1 MRAARPAQQAEAP
14 HERGERDDDDL
25 AFGELFDALRSR
37 LVPSVGT
44 TDAHAEKATIDR
56 PRLDAAR
63 ARLDQSW
70 TARLE
75 GDTRERHERRLASI
89 RASLARVARR
99 RDAFGD
105 RVRASLARVSLE
117 EDALA
122 SDSAA
127 RAEATAVRA
136 ESVAGAWRAET
147 LGSAAT
153 EEVAPA
159 VEEAAEARDA
169 LLAAQDDRG
178 PSAFGRRPPRRD
190 ANREPRRDALRG
202 ASTTSMRAS
211 DVIAAIAEACSAAA
225 EEHAGDGGRADRFP
239 RAETDFFGGSAAFPP
254 PQIERRLL
262 GGLAPRDWSA
272 RDEELDAAAEALGD
286 AEDELEALRASRV
299 RNASRN
305 ALRERDE

>member
-1 MRAARPAQQAEAP
+1 MRAARPVQQAEAP

-44 TDAHAEKATIDR
+44 TDAHAEKATIDG

-63 ARLDQSW
+63 ARVDQSW

-75 GDTRERHERRLASI
+75 GDARERHERRLASI

-178 PSAFGRRPPRRD
+178 PLAFGRRPPRRD
-190 ANREPRRDALRG
+190 ANRLDALQTT
-202 ASTTSMRAS
+202 STASMRAS

-225 EEHAGDGGRADRFP
+225 EEHAGDGGRVDRFP
-239 RAETDFFGGSAAFPP
+239 RAETEAIGGSAAFPP
-254 PQIERRLL
+254 PEIERRLL

-286 AEDELEALRASRV
+286 AEDELEALRASRA
-299 RNASRN
+299 RARN

>member
-1 MRAARPAQQAEAP
+1 MRAARPVQQAEAP

-44 TDAHAEKATIDR
+44 TDAHAEKATIDG

-63 ARLDQSW
+63 ARVDQSW

-75 GDTRERHERRLASI
+75 GDARERHERRLASI

-153 EEVAPA
+153 EEGAPA
-159 VEEAAEARDA
+159 S
-169 LLAAQDDRG
+169 
-178 PSAFGRRPPRRD
+178 PRREPPRRASNHLDRLD
-190 ANREPRRDALRG
+190 ARFGCDRGDRRGVFRGGRG
-202 ASTTSMRAS
+202 ARRRRRPRGSVPARGNGGFRRFSGFPA
-211 DVIAAIAEACSAAA
+211 
-225 EEHAGDGGRADRFP
+225 AGDRAAPSRRP
-239 RAETDFFGGSAAFPP
+239 RAAGLVREGRGAGRRGGGARGRGRRARGTQSVARARAKRAAREGRVS
-254 PQIERRLL
+254 IERR
-262 GGLAPRDWSA
+262 
-272 RDEELDAAAEALGD
+272 
-286 AEDELEALRASRV
+286 SR
-299 RNASRN
+299 RRRRRTTNRFSF
-305 ALRERDE
+305 

>member
-44 TDAHAEKATIDR
+44 TDAHAEKATIDG

-169 LLAAQDDRG
+169 LLAAQDDRD

-190 ANREPRRDALRG
+190 TLLSPHRLDALRTT
-202 ASTTSMRAS
+202 STTSMRAS

-254 PQIERRLL
+254 PEIERRLL

-299 RNASRN
+299 
-305 ALRERDE
+305 